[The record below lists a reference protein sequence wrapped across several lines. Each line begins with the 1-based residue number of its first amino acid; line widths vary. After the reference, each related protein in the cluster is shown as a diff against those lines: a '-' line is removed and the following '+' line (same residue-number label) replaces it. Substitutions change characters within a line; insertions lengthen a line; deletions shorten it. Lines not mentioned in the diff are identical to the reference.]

1 MYKPIDTQTLIKEFH
16 GFHLNSKFT
25 SEKSKGKVNFLD
37 AVVKIKN
44 ERLTTEFY
52 SKLVDSSQYL
62 HYNTC
67 YAKDIKNN
75 MLFTLKL
82 R

>member
-1 MYKPIDTQTLIKEFH
+1 MYKPIDTQTLVKEFH

-44 ERLTTEFY
+44 ERLT
-52 SKLVDSSQYL
+52 SKTSSAM
-62 HYNTC
+62 T
-67 YAKDIKNN
+67 
-75 MLFTLKL
+75 
-82 R
+82 